1 MFFSSG
7 SGQIIRCD
15 VIIDNIDMIDIITTT
30 RVLYLG
36 DSPEE
41 FELRALDDEG
51 KQNQS
56 ILINT
61 IFISKIKKH

>member
-1 MFFSSG
+1 
-7 SGQIIRCD
+7 
-15 VIIDNIDMIDIITTT
+15 MIDIITTI

-51 KQNQS
+51 NQNKS

-61 IFISKIKKH
+61 GKVNQYQSILDMINIITTTRMLWWGFAVCI

>member
-1 MFFSSG
+1 MYAG

-15 VIIDNIDMIDIITTT
+15 VIIDNIDLIDIITTT

-51 KQNQS
+51 EY
-56 ILINT
+56 
-61 IFISKIKKH
+61 

>member
-1 MFFSSG
+1 
-7 SGQIIRCD
+7 
-15 VIIDNIDMIDIITTT
+15 MIDIITTT

-61 IFISKIKKH
+61 IFISKIKKTLKIIITHREDTTHSKTA